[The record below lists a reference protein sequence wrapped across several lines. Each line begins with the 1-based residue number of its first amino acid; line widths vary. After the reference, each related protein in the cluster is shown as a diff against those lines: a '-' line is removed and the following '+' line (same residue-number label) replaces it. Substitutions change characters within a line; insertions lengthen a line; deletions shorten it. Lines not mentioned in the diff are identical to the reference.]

1 MAEAVSFRFGLYFF
15 GSLYYNEENLDFK
28 ELMRMFQLGN
38 KENKLSIKKIK
49 ELCLN
54 YETISY
60 FVCGVLTTLV
70 DWGSF
75 WLMDERWQLDYRI
88 TTALSWMAA
97 VVFAYL
103 VNKLIVFRKFRF
115 GPSYLWKE
123 WWAFF
128 AARAFSGILVMILMI
143 VLVDMLS
150 WGTFYI
156 GELKAGLYL
165 AKALVSA
172 VNLIVNY
179 LFGKLWIFK
188 KT

>member
-1 MAEAVSFRFGLYFF
+1 
-15 GSLYYNEENLDFK
+15 
-28 ELMRMFQLGN
+28 MFSSVN
-38 KENKLSIKKIK
+38 KENKIRIKKLKDLFI
-49 ELCLN
+49 N

-70 DWGSF
+70 DWASF
-75 WLMDERWQLDYRI
+75 WLMDEQWQADYRI
-88 TTALSWMAA
+88 STALSWMAA
-97 VVFAYL
+97 VVFAYV
-103 VNKLIVFRKFRF
+103 VNKLIVFRNFRF

-150 WGTFYI
+150 WGKFYI
-156 GELKAGLYL
+156 GGLKAGLYL
-165 AKALVSA
+165 AKAVVSA

-179 LFGKLWIFK
+179 IFSKLWIFK